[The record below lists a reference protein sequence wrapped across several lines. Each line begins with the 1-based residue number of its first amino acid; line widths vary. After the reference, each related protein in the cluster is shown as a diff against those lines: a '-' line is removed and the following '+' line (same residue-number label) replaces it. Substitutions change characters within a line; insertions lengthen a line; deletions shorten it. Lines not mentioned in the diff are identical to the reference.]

1 MKTLFVSAVEPYSPG
16 DESAAVTLR
25 SDQAEIVVFCHPCG
39 LTVGETVEN
48 RLSILDG
55 DVRAAYLSDWPN
67 ETKALRSHHKLE
79 RVGNYAYRGVGQVVN
94 EAEGLV
100 DVLGFVID
108 FGSVP
113 CDGAVE
119 FEVDRIDI

>member
-1 MKTLFVSAVEPYSPG
+1 MKSLLVCAVEPYSPG
-16 DESAAVTLR
+16 DGADVTLR
-25 SDQAEIVVFCHPCG
+25 SDKAEIVVLCYPCG
-39 LTVGETVEN
+39 LVVGDTVEN
-48 RLSILDG
+48 RLSILSG
-55 DVRAAYLSDWPN
+55 NVHSAYLSDWP
-67 ETKALRSHHKLE
+67 EEDKVLRSHHKLE

-94 EAEGLV
+94 HAEGLV

-119 FEVDRIDI
+119 FEVSRVDI